1 MKKLIIG
8 YLCVLF
14 LFNLSGCSSAE
25 EEKIMLRQSDQ
36 GMTFHGIN
44 KSKALEVIGV
54 LKKAF
59 PELGKTKIVSIK
71 FDNLEKTYFIVPEH
85 YIVITSAWSSQIT
98 ESYLVA
104 SDLSWVEYQ
113 KSDRKKVK
121 RVTKISKNI

>member
-8 YLCVLF
+8 YLSVLF

-36 GMTFHGIN
+36 GMTFQGIN

-59 PELGKTKIVSIK
+59 PELGKTKI
-71 FDNLEKTYFIVPEH
+71 
-85 YIVITSAWSSQIT
+85 
-98 ESYLVA
+98 
-104 SDLSWVEYQ
+104 
-113 KSDRKKVK
+113 
-121 RVTKISKNI
+121 